1 MTMINSTKGSEEKF
15 LKASDS
21 NNDNEAI
28 GKEKDV
34 KPFNEIIDSL
44 KNRK

>member
-1 MTMINSTKGSEEKF
+1 MNNSTKGTEEKF
-15 LKASDS
+15 LDCI
-21 NNDNEAI
+21 DNEAI
-28 GKEKDV
+28 GKEKDI